1 MATLTDDAPVIR
13 LPVPASA
20 DVQAFLLL
28 EADLLDRRELDAWL
42 SLYTKDAVYWMP
54 AEPGE
59 PDPEQRVS
67 LFYDDRSI
75 LEDRVWRLG
84 HPKMFSQNPPAR
96 QVRVL
101 STPVLADVN
110 ESVSGGSDGND
121 DDNDDAP
128 RVIVRTKFVMFEH
141 RLREQRTFGG
151 EYVHTLVDHGDGWR
165 IARKLVHLVNCDA
178 VLWNIGVPI

>member
-1 MATLTDDAPVIR
+1 MATPTDDAPAIR
-13 LPVPASA
+13 LPVQASA

-59 PDPEQRVS
+59 PDPEQRIS

-101 STPVLADVN
+101 STPVLADASLG
-110 ESVSGGSDGND
+110 ESDSND
-121 DDNDDAP
+121 AS

>member
-1 MATLTDDAPVIR
+1 MATLTDEAPAIR
-13 LPVPASA
+13 LPVQASA

-59 PDPEQRVS
+59 PDPEQRIS

-101 STPVLADVN
+101 STPVLAN
-110 ESVSGGSDGND
+110 AGTSESEDA
-121 DDNDDAP
+121 NDDAS